1 MSTRDPYDV
10 LGVPRTASE
19 ADIKR
24 AYRRL
29 AKQYH
34 PDRNKDNPE
43 AVARFK
49 EIQEAYDVLS
59 DPEARARYD
68 RFGAA
73 GYDPRRGAAGGPAS
87 GWRRVRTSGG
97 GRAVEFGD
105 LEDLFDFTASGP
117 VNGDFGAV
125 FEQFFR
131 GAGGVGGGGV
141 GAGEPARGPDLEHRV
156 SLSFEE
162 AVRGTTLELRIE
174 AAPGRWETVR
184 VRVPPGV
191 ADGQRIRLR
200 GQGRPAS
207 GRRPAGDRYVLC
219 EVRPHPYFRRLG
231 HDIYLDVPVTIVE
244 AALGAKVDLPT
255 LDGVRTVTIPP
266 GTPSGTRLR
275 LAGLG
280 VPHARGGG
288 RGDHYAVIKIVPPP
302 RLTDEQRELLQQLG
316 RTLGPSPRDGLW
328 S

>member
-34 PDRNKDNPE
+34 PDRNKDNPD

-68 RFGAA
+68 RFGHAA
-73 GYDPRRGAAGGPAS
+73 FDPRRGGANGPAA
-87 GWRRVRTSGG
+87 GWRRVRTTGG
-97 GRAVEFGD
+97 GPTVEFGD

-117 VNGDFGAV
+117 VDGGFGAV

-131 GAGGVGGGGV
+131 GAGGSRGGGFAEV
-141 GAGEPARGPDLEHRV
+141 EPPRAQDLEHPV

-162 AVRGTTLELRIE
+162 AVRGTTLELRVE
-174 AAPGRWETVR
+174 AARGRAETLR
-184 VRVPPGV
+184 VRIPPGV

-200 GQGRPAS
+200 GRGRPAA
-207 GRRPAGDRYVLC
+207 GRRPAGDLYVVC
-219 EVRPHPYFRRLG
+219 QVRPHPYFRRLG

-244 AALGAKVDLPT
+244 ASLGAKVDLPT

-316 RTLGPSPRDGLW
+316 RTLGPSPRDGRW